1 MREAVRK
8 VAPAK
13 NGGRAKPALRIAETD
28 DAASTVG
35 GRNGSQQEGKRPKF
49 TWKVER
55 GAAPNYRGL
64 GELLAATGNLY
75 RHHADGHALVQ
86 VLAGGKT
93 RLIAKGDQLAPV
105 IVDRVRMTVTKNGK
119 TVSELPTAAHLNA
132 MLKSEAFLGQFIP
145 VDVVTTHPVYLDD
158 FSLTQPGYND
168 GGPGNY
174 ILYLGPKPEIA
185 RTTETIERFLK
196 VMAFASNA
204 DSTNTV
210 GAALTV
216 LLRRLWPGQKPVI
229 LVTATMSHSGKGTIT
244 DFVRGNVAK
253 ADVLYEANDWPMQ
266 SQFQRQVKSDPEIG
280 VVLFDNVRCDSAGGR
295 AQFIRSAFI
304 ESFITNAEITLASP
318 GVGEAIHLDN
328 RYVMTIN
335 TNDGRL
341 SLDLMNR
348 ALSIHLAPKGTVHD
362 KKTNI
367 GNPKL
372 EFLPKYRDQIEAELH
387 GMIERWKVA
396 GQTLDEDAKHS
407 MTPWAR
413 TIGGIL
419 MVNGFKDFL
428 GNVNARKAAD
438 DPTQEALA
446 ILGVAKPDKKLRPG
460 EWAKI
465 IVDEGL
471 AKKLLPPNERD
482 TEKSRVRATGVI
494 LSKYI
499 GVAFLGR
506 NETTLYHFRLEG
518 GYKRWNKGKNPHVRY
533 VFTVIKK
540 EPIPTDDGSV
550 PAAKVDG
557 GVAVE
562 IKDGPVAA
570 KEAQR

>member
-1 MREAVRK
+1 MREAARK
-8 VAPAK
+8 VAPARGK
-13 NGGRAKPALRIAETD
+13 GRAKPVLKIAETGE
-28 DAASTVG
+28 AASTVG
-35 GRNGSQQEGKRPKF
+35 GRKGLHKEEAKTDF
-49 TWKVER
+49 TWTVED
-55 GAAPNYRGL
+55 GAAPNYRKL
-64 GELLAATGNLY
+64 GRRLAMIGDLY

-93 RLIAKGDQLAPV
+93 RLIAKGDQLAAV
-105 IVDRVRMTVTKNGK
+105 IADRIKMTVMKNGK

-132 MLKSEAFLGQFIP
+132 MLKSEAFLGQFFP
-145 VDVVTTHPVYLDD
+145 VDVVTTQPVYLDD
-158 FSLTQPGYND
+158 FSLAQPGYND

-174 ILYLGPKPEIA
+174 ILYLGPKPRIA
-185 RTTETIERFLK
+185 GTTETIERFLK

-204 DSTNTV
+204 DRTNTV

-216 LLRRLWPGQKPVI
+216 LLRRRWPGQKPVI

-244 DFVRGNVAK
+244 DFIRGSVPK
-253 ADVLYEANDWPMQ
+253 ADILYDFKDWPMQ
-266 SQFQRQVKSDPEIG
+266 SQFQRQVKGDPEIG
-280 VVLFDNVRCDSAGGR
+280 VVLFDNVRCDSAGGQ

-304 ESFITNAEITLASP
+304 ESFITNPEITLASP

-362 KKTNI
+362 QETPI

-387 GMIERWKVA
+387 GMIERWKTA
-396 GQTLDEDAKHS
+396 GRPLDEYVKHS

-419 MVNGFKDFL
+419 MVSGFKDFL
-428 GNVNARKAAD
+428 GNINARKAAD
-438 DPTQEALA
+438 DPIQEALA
-446 ILGVAKPDKKLRPG
+446 ILGTVRPGKALRPA
-460 EWAKI
+460 EWAKF

-482 TEKSRVRATGVI
+482 TEKSRARATGVI

-506 NETTLYHFRLEG
+506 TDKTLYHFRLEG

-533 VFTVIKK
+533 V
-540 EPIPTDDGSV
+540 
-550 PAAKVDG
+550 
-557 GVAVE
+557 
-562 IKDGPVAA
+562 
-570 KEAQR
+570 